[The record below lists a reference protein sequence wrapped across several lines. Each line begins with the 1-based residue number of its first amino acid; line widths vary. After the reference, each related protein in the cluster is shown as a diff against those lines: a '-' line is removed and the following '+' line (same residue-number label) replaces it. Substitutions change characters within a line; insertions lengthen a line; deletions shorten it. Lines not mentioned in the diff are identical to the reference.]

1 MLRACTNQLERL
13 IFVKVTFEAHMFTIR
28 EATKHDWPGIWAIF
42 HDVVRRGDTYAF
54 APDTDEDEA
63 RRLWIKIPRAA
74 YVAVEGGEAG
84 GEEVIGTYYLKTN
97 QVGAG
102 AHVCNAGYMV
112 RRDQRGRGLGRAL
125 CEHSLDV
132 ARDFG
137 YHAMQFNFVASTNCG
152 AVKLWRDLGFEIVGT
167 LPEAFKHPQNGYVDA
182 LIMYR
187 LLAAG

>member
-1 MLRACTNQLERL
+1 MLRACTNQVHGL
-13 IFVKVTFEAHMFTIR
+13 IFTLTFAETIFGAHMFTIR
-28 EATKHDWPGIWAIF
+28 EAMPGDWPGIWTIF

-63 RRLWIKIPRAA
+63 WRLWMDTPRAT
-74 YVAVEGGEAG
+74 YVAVEDD
-84 GEEVIGTYYLKTN
+84 EVIGTFYLKTN
-97 QVGAG
+97 QPGAG
-102 AHVCNAGYMV
+102 SHVCNAGYMV
-112 RRDQRGRGLGRAL
+112 RADQRGRGLGRAL
-125 CEHSLDV
+125 CVHSLDV

-137 YHAMQFNFVASTNCG
+137 YHAMQFNFVASTNRG
-152 AVKLWRDLGFEIVGT
+152 AIKLWRDLGFEIVGT

>member
-1 MLRACTNQLERL
+1 
-13 IFVKVTFEAHMFTIR
+13 MFTVR
-28 EATKHDWPGIWAIF
+28 EATAQDWPGIWTIF

-54 APDTDEDEA
+54 APDTHEA
-63 RRLWIKIPRAA
+63 EAHRLWIETPRAT
-74 YVAVEGGEAG
+74 YVAVEGVAAG

-97 QVGAG
+97 QVGTG

-112 RRDQRGRGLGRAL
+112 REDQRGRGLGRAL
-125 CEHSLDV
+125 CVHSLDV

-152 AVKLWRDLGFEIVGT
+152 AIKLWRDLGFEVAGT
-167 LPEAFKHPQNGYVDA
+167 LPEAFKHPQNGHVDA